1 MIQAM
6 NQGKPDARAAP
17 GCRLRYARRMQE
29 RRSIPRLHR
38 GLLALAGLLLGT
50 ALQAQTLRL
59 RVMETSDLHM
69 NLLAYDY
76 YQDQPSDA
84 QGLSRVA
91 TLIAQARAERPNHL
105 LIDNGDLI
113 QGSPMGD
120 VAARQGLATGRHP
133 ALQALHLLGY
143 DAANIGNHEFNFGLP
158 FLRQTYAGAG
168 FPVISSNLREAGSRR
183 PVFAPHALLVR
194 EFRDEAGR
202 PQRLRIGLVGVL
214 PPQILQ
220 WDRQHLHGR
229 VIVEDMVA
237 AARREIRQLR
247 QAGADV
253 VIAVAHT
260 GYDAAPQPDGAEN
273 RAGELAQLPGLDAL
287 LLGHAHA
294 EFPGPAFARHG
305 GADVAAG
312 RIHGVPAVMP
322 GSWGS
327 HLGVI
332 DLTLEKRRG
341 RWQVADSRSS
351 LRAIRDAQTRQP
363 LAAPDRALEA
373 LLQPAHQATLDL
385 IRQTVAEAPQP
396 LHSYFDLVQPSA
408 ALALVA
414 RAQRQYAREALRG
427 TRWQDLPLLSAAAPF
442 RSGGRQGWRS
452 YVDIAPGPMSVKH
465 VSELYPYPNTMK
477 VLQLS
482 GAELREWLERSAAQ
496 FRRIEPGTDAPQAL
510 IDEAHPTF
518 NYDVILG
525 IDYEIDP
532 SQPARYGADGRRV
545 PGVDT
550 KRITALRHQGE
561 PVRDEQ
567 TFLLVTN
574 SYRASG
580 GGNFPAAGP
589 ARVVLDAPDE
599 NREALQRL
607 LQAGRAFDVEA
618 DEGRWAL
625 KLPAGSH
632 VQFRSSPAARR
643 LLTDDARIRWLR
655 DDPEGFALYELR
667 P

>member
-1 MIQAM
+1 MQDRRLI
-6 NQGKPDARAAP
+6 P
-17 GCRLRYARRMQE
+17 GWHRRL
-29 RRSIPRLHR
+29 L
-38 GLLALAGLLLGT
+38 GLLALTLGT

-76 YQDQPSDA
+76 YQDQPSEA

-91 TLIAQARAERPNHL
+91 TLIARARAEQPNHL

-120 VAARQGLATGRHP
+120 VAARSDLAQRRHP

-158 FLRQTYAGAG
+158 FLRQAYAEAG
-168 FPVISSNLREAGSRR
+168 FPVISSNLREAGTGR
-183 PVFAPHALLVR
+183 PVFAPHALLER
-194 EFRDEAGR
+194 EFRDEAGQ
-202 PQRLRIGLVGVL
+202 PQRLRIGLVGLL

-220 WDRQHLHGR
+220 WDRQHLQGR
-229 VIVEDMVA
+229 VLVEDMVR
-237 AARREIRQLR
+237 AARREIRVLR

-260 GYDAAPQPDGAEN
+260 GYDPAPQPDGAEN
-273 RAGELAQLPGLDAL
+273 RGGDLARLPGLDAL

-294 EFPGPAFARHG
+294 EFPGPAFARHA
-305 GADVAAG
+305 GAELSRG
-312 RIHGVPAVMP
+312 HIHGVPAVMP

-332 DLTLEKRRG
+332 DLTLERRQG
-341 RWQVADSRSS
+341 RWQVRDSRSS
-351 LRAIRDAQTRQP
+351 LRAIRDAQSRQSQ
-363 LAAPDRALEA
+363 AAPDTALEA
-373 LLQPAHQATLDL
+373 LLRAPHEATLRL
-385 IRQTVAEAPQP
+385 IRQTVAETPQA
-396 LHSYFDLVQPSA
+396 LHSYFDLVQPSE
-408 ALALVA
+408 ALSLVA
-414 RAQRQYAREALRG
+414 RAQRAYAREALRG

-442 RSGGRQGWRS
+442 RSGGRQGWSS
-452 YVDIAPGPMSVKH
+452 YVDIAPGPMAVKH
-465 VSELYPYPNTMK
+465 VSELYPYPNTLK
-477 VLQLS
+477 VLRLS

-496 FRRIEPGTDAPQAL
+496 FRQIDPGSDAPQAL
-510 IDEAHPTF
+510 LDDAHPSF
-518 NYDVILG
+518 NYDVIQG
-525 IDYEIDP
+525 VDYEIDL
-532 SQPARYGADGRRV
+532 SRPARYGADGRRLNAV
-545 PGVDT
+545 EAHRVTGLHY
-550 KRITALRHQGE
+550 RGE

-567 TFLLVTN
+567 TFLLATN

-580 GGNFPAAGP
+580 GGGFPAAGP
-589 ARVVLDAPDE
+589 DRVVLDAPDE

-607 LQAGRAFDVEA
+607 LQAGQGFERAD
-618 DEGRWAL
+618 DEGRWTL
-625 KLPAGSH
+625 VLPAGSRA
-632 VQFRSSPAARR
+632 QFRSSPAARR
-643 LLTDDARIRWLR
+643 LLGDGARIRWLR